1 VCKPSR
7 AAIAIAP
14 ILVSVEAMV
23 YKLFR
28 AFAMQHSGVDCRRC
42 GSSVE
47 RRDCLGLAESVCR
60 SCRY

>member
-1 VCKPSR
+1 
-7 AAIAIAP
+7 
-14 ILVSVEAMV
+14 MV